1 MKVVHYLERA
11 SLSHAPAGPALIVCA
26 ALAEHGHDVIL
37 VTEDPVDIPLSW
49 TNARS
54 RAPRVEVIPPLLGR
68 LRLVSRWSRR
78 HIERCLLSAQCLHLH
93 TTSERSSAA
102 AAAIA
107 HRMGIPIVEGLPES
121 TATTATWRSMMTS
134 RLNRPN
140 SGFLLDPAA
149 SATLVSRLEALYWL
163 AQDGGSLAARAFDI
177 AAARRSA

>member
-11 SLSHAPAGPALIVCA
+11 SLSHAPAGPALMVCA

-93 TTSERSSAA
+93 TISERSSAA

-121 TATTATWRSMMTS
+121 SAMWRSMMTS
-134 RLNRPN
+134 GLSRPN
-140 SGFLLDPAA
+140 AGLLLDPAV
-149 SATLVSRLEALYWL
+149 SATLVSRLESLYWL
-163 AQDGGSLAARAFDI
+163 AQDGGSLAAHAFDI
-177 AAARRSA
+177 ASARRSA